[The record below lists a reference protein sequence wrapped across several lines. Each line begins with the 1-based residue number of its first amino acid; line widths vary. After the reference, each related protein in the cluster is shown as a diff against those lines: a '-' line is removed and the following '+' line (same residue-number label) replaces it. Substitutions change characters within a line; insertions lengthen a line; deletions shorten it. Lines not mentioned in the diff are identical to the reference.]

1 MSTALISDY
10 QRELEGQAPNS
21 RNGDDAHPRDEID
34 LLIVD
39 DRHAARYSV
48 WALLSWKRD
57 IRVAGTANS
66 SAEAL
71 RLADQRR
78 PHACLI
84 SATLGQG
91 EALTLASRLKHLIDP
106 PRVLI
111 FADVVDQHLAC
122 AASLAGA
129 DGVLCRYADP
139 EEQVAVVRRAAAG
152 EQQFP
157 DLQPS
162 EIHALL
168 DQVEDR
174 DRAIVAM
181 LLEHTPPDHI
191 AGLLGLSARSLEL
204 RRQGILKRLG
214 PTCGLDERREDE
226 LEYRGPVATEGSR
239 ETRASDEAGA
249 PERKILLRSDHQPPR
264 LNAGLAASA
273 QPPDPRESEHP
284 EAGPR
289 DESRRQPQTSP
300 ASGLTSRAGLGSLAA
315 LAKRMFMSQ
324 PSRHTRYELTWSEI
338 AILGLLGIGVLCVV
352 ALCVAI
358 ALQ

>member
-1 MSTALISDY
+1 MSTTLISPSH
-10 QRELEGQAPNS
+10 RELEGQAPSS
-21 RNGDDAHPRDEID
+21 RNGDDAHPRGEID

-57 IRVAGTANS
+57 IRVTGTANS
-66 SAEAL
+66 SATAL

-78 PHACLI
+78 PHVCLI

-91 EALTLASRLKHLIDP
+91 EALTLASAMKRRIDP

-111 FADVVDQHLAC
+111 FADVVDQQLVC

-139 EEQVAVVRRAAAG
+139 EEQVADIRRVASG
-152 EQQFP
+152 KQQFP
-157 DLQPS
+157 DPEPS

-204 RRQGILKRLG
+204 RRQAILKRLG
-214 PTCGLDERREDE
+214 PICGLDGHRQDERTH
-226 LEYRGPVATEGSR
+226 RGPVATEGLAR
-239 ETRASDEAGA
+239 HAHSDETGA
-249 PERKILLRSDHQPPR
+249 RER
-264 LNAGLAASA
+264 NAL
-273 QPPDPRESEHP
+273 P
-284 EAGPR
+284 
-289 DESRRQPQTSP
+289 
-300 ASGLTSRAGLGSLAA
+300 
-315 LAKRMFMSQ
+315 
-324 PSRHTRYELTWSEI
+324 TR
-338 AILGLLGIGVLCVV
+338 
-352 ALCVAI
+352 
-358 ALQ
+358 